1 MGRTVDRYSR
11 HQIASFWLSM
21 LDSLLYFCFDTF
33 YPIFLDYYCDDVD
46 ISPLFPPPPIERFVS
61 RGLTSSNVC
70 VRFQFRLVMYRL
82 NCIYIVETFFFFS
95 FLIHPF
101 SKWNRHV
108 VICLFVFFCVFF
120 DRLWWRIERRAKLNS
135 EPKRVSIVKRRKTTS
150 LTLLPFPAPE
160 SHPKS
165 ESSLSFF
172 LLCYVCS
179 NSATTTREPLKN
191 GWENKMRVNQPF
203 VSRQIWNSSWES
215 WKIYLSALFLIKYKG
230 TIYRL
235 GYCGAAVELIKC
247 SR

>member
-1 MGRTVDRYSR
+1 MKSTCRY
-11 HQIASFWLSM
+11 
-21 LDSLLYFCFDTF
+21 
-33 YPIFLDYYCDDVD
+33 
-46 ISPLFPPPPIERFVS
+46 
-61 RGLTSSNVC
+61 
-70 VRFQFRLVMYRL
+70 
-82 NCIYIVETFFFFS
+82 
-95 FLIHPF
+95 
-101 SKWNRHV
+101 
-108 VICLFVFFCVFF
+108 LFVCLFFCVCFST
-120 DRLWWRIERRAKLNS
+120 DCGEGSREGRSWTPSQKESQLWKEEKLQVWHCCRFLRRNLIRK
-135 EPKRVSIVKRRKTTS
+135 VSH
-150 LTLLPFPAPE
+150 LFL
-160 SHPKS
+160 
-165 ESSLSFF
+165 FF